1 MKWLHFILSHSLFIA
16 FCAVAMV
23 FQTSLLL
30 KLHIDVFVYGFI
42 FFATCCSYN
51 FYWIVSKTVF
61 MPPGNVAGWIKK
73 EKTGLMMF
81 LLSAAGLLFC
91 FYQHPLPAAFL
102 FTAFLLTCLY
112 TLPVLPFRPF
122 YVFRKAGAVKTLL
135 LAFTWAYV
143 TVFIPL
149 QKNYHQLNSTE
160 CFVFTRRFLFMLMLC
175 IIFDHRDKAV
185 DKIRGLHS
193 LATVL
198 RPEQLSAVIYLI
210 FAILFT
216 TNFLYAY
223 YAISAAQSVALHVS
237 TLALLAV
244 YFYSLK
250 KRGYLFYYFFVDG
263 MMIFSALAT
272 YIAGI

>member
-30 KLHIDVFVYGFI
+30 KLNIDVFVYGFV

-61 MPPGNVAGWIKK
+61 MPPVNVAGWIKK
-73 EKTGLMMF
+73 EKTGLMM
-81 LLSAAGLLFC
+81 LILSAAGLLVC
-91 FYQHPLPAAFL
+91 FYLHPLPAAFI

-122 YVFRKAGAVKTLL
+122 YIFRKAGAVKTFL

-149 QKNYHQLNSTE
+149 QKNYLQLSSTE

-198 RPEQLSAVIYLI
+198 RPAQLSAVIYLI

-223 YAISAAQSVALHVS
+223 YAISPAHSIALHVS